1 MAPTQFDIIR
11 RQSEAAVR
19 NELHR
24 AAGMARRQASLV
36 EQASRLAGRAVR
48 DGEEVLGERLG
59 RGAPVGWERSQ
70 AVVETDPPPVIPAAD
85 GYMRR
90 SPVQPVCEAADYRR
104 RLAPRAVGVLALILA
119 VCVGVYLLSQL
130 GLLGR

>member
-11 RQSEAAVR
+11 RQSEAVVR

-24 AAGMARRQASLV
+24 AAGKARRQTSLV
-36 EQASRLAGRAVR
+36 VQASRLAGRAAR

-59 RGAPVGWERSQ
+59 RGASVRWDRSRT
-70 AVVETDPPPVIPAAD
+70 VVETDPPPVIPAAD

-104 RLAPRAVGVLALILA
+104 RLALRAAGVLALVLA
-119 VCVGVYLLSQL
+119 ACAGVYLLSRL
-130 GLLGR
+130 GLLGL